1 MDQLKKLVAERDLEI
16 KVMEEVAAKNVWSA
30 PPCKVLR
37 RDDDDSCL
45 NVSGL
50 SGVDC
55 CCSQAMFS
63 NNGSCIST
71 VLARAHDLVFSA
83 GDGLRFALWTR

>member
-16 KVMEEVAAKNVWSA
+16 KVMKEVAAKNVWSD
-30 PPCKVLR
+30 PPCKVLG

-50 SGVDC
+50 SRVDC
-55 CCSQAMFS
+55 CCSQAMMRSARF
-63 NNGSCIST
+63 
-71 VLARAHDLVFSA
+71 VLR
-83 GDGLRFALWTR
+83 